1 MLSLERRAVDSRAMQ
16 WASPLLALVLTII
29 TGMGIFMALGKD
41 PVEGLT
47 FFFLTPLSDTHG
59 WAELGLKMAPLLLC
73 VAALSLTRARRVP
86 RSQALRVIIFW
97 CDAREE
103 QALQVRLGPMGST
116 F

>member
-59 WAELGLKMAPLLLC
+59 WAELGLKMAPLLIATE
-73 VAALSLTRARRVP
+73 VAPTNR
-86 RSQALRVIIFW
+86 
-97 CDAREE
+97 
-103 QALQVRLGPMGST
+103 
-116 F
+116 